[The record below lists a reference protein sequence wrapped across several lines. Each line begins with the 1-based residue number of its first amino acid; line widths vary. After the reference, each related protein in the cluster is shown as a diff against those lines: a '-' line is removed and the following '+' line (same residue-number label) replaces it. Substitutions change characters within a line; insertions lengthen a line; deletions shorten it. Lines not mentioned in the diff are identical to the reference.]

1 MQNILAYEVRA
12 CACSSPLFSLFLCR
26 FFSFA
31 GHLVAFNLVGRVFRK
46 AFMTLRRVKYSC
58 LVKNIFSFLT
68 STHLDHSIS
77 ALEKAE
83 KICRFK
89 ECIGIWKASLTISQ
103 VTSRRIRLVSESKL
117 K

>member
-1 MQNILAYEVRA
+1 MRMLLPSFFA
-12 CACSSPLFSLFLCR
+12 FLVSF

-31 GHLVAFNLVGRVFRK
+31 GHLVGFNLVGRVFRK
-46 AFMTLRRVKYSC
+46 AFMTFRRVKFSC
-58 LVKNIFSFLT
+58 LVKNIFLFLT
-68 STHLDHSIS
+68 STHLDHSIY

-83 KICRFK
+83 KICQFK